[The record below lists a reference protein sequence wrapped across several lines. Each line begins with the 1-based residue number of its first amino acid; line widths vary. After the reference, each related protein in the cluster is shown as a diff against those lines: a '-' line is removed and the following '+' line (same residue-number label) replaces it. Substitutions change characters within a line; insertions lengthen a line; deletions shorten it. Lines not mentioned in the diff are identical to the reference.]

1 VTPAP
6 FLSPAE
12 TRVVAEIAR
21 GGDYAA
27 IAARLHL
34 SIHTIKTTRRR
45 AIRHMG
51 ATSTAH
57 LVALAIAHRLIPQ
70 APTYPPRRT
79 DPMPSYEDTYDRIAA
94 LTAERDGAYR
104 ERAHLLAWLATHYPA
119 VIAPAPDVDEPGW
132 QLLYLTAPTGQL
144 SWHIAPR
151 DASLF
156 AHVQRVTTTHPRAQ
170 WDGHT
175 TEEKYERIRLLPARA
190 ETERDSVKRVGP
202 TRQQDATSAEDACRV
217 VEVGGEPIR
226 VRGSGEMSDESRAAL
241 AEVIGAARAKCVAEH
256 PDGAPVISPRVAA
269 HVLWQEGLGG
279 YAAGSFTTAL
289 LKAWWAADP
298 ANAARLARTWP
309 EYGAAI
315 ALLGQPGGTEQL
327 RAITGEQPTPDR
339 P

>member
-1 VTPAP
+1 VIAT
-6 FLSPAE
+6 
-12 TRVVAEIAR
+12 VAAVAGIWTA
-21 GGDYAA
+21 AA
-27 IAARLHL
+27 IPAGVLIGRRLRHL
-34 SIHTIKTTRRR
+34 EDQT
-45 AIRHMG
+45 
-51 ATSTAH
+51 
-57 LVALAIAHRLIPQ
+57 
-70 APTYPPRRT
+70 
-79 DPMPSYEDTYDRIAA
+79 MPSYEDTYDRIAA

-156 AHVQRVTTTHPRAQ
+156 AHVAYVTTTHPRAQ

-175 TEEKYERIRLLPARA
+175 TEQKYERIRRLPARA
-190 ETERDSVKRVGP
+190 ETERDSVKRAGP
-202 TRQQDATSAEDACRV
+202 ALPIPAERYADEQAVAALTGQQEATSAEDACRV

-226 VRGSGEMSDESRAAL
+226 VRGSGEMSDASRAAL
-241 AEVIGAARAKCVAEH
+241 AEVIGAARAKYVAEH
-256 PDGAPVISPRVAA
+256 PDGVPVISPRVAA

-279 YAAGSFTTAL
+279 YQPGSFTTAL
-289 LKAWWAADP
+289 LKAWWQADP
-298 ANAARLARTWP
+298 ANSARLTRTWP

-339 P
+339 S